1 MQCIHFE
8 KFAILF
14 LVPPPVWR
22 KAFLQPELGGVE
34 ERHAWTWISITQGIR
49 TQKTYVL
56 CGEDIQSIQGLVN
69 DLENYV

>member
-8 KFAILF
+8 KLAILF
-14 LVPPPVWR
+14 LVPGPVWR
-22 KAFLQPELGGVE
+22 KAFLQPELG
-34 ERHAWTWISITQGIR
+34 AWTWISITKGIR

-56 CGEDIQSIQGLVN
+56 GGEDIQSIQGVVN